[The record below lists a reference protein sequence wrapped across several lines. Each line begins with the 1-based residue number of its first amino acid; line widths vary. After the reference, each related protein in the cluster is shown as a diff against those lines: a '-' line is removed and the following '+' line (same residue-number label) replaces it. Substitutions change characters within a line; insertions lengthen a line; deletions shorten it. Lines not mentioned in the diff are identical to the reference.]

1 MKRAATSLCVLL
13 ALRAASPEGLRG
25 ARAEGGAR
33 RWLGEWAVAPW
44 SALDAVARL
53 AAEVRVVP
61 EDGLERLVRGVAL
74 GRREALVD
82 WRGLHQAQLGLLVR

>member
-1 MKRAATSLCVLL
+1 MTNTYRIAVIPGDGSGNEVMPEAIKVLEVL
-13 ALRAASPEGLRG
+13 AGSSDFEFIFEEKDGSCERFHKTG
-25 ARAEGGAR
+25 AMM
-33 RWLGEWAVAPW
+33 
-44 SALDAVARL
+44 
-53 AAEVRVVP
+53 P